1 MAISQVG
8 QGFGRNVAPVAGL
21 TVDHNVLIQRCFNLP
36 MARFD
41 FPEVDIE
48 VRAWYKTS
56 RVLLW
61 RTNVDEDKALLR
73 QRRRFGETRP
83 QLLHGQQI

>member
-1 MAISQVG
+1 
-8 QGFGRNVAPVAGL
+8 
-21 TVDHNVLIQRCFNLP
+21 

-61 RTNVDEDKALLR
+61 RTDVDEDKALLR
-73 QRRRFGETRP
+73 HGRRFGETRP